1 MIKLNKKW
9 ELIAWSY
16 LGGAVSTVGSYAV
29 AYVWKIVNG
38 EVHVWNWKLVGLLA
52 VGATLAPVFRAI
64 NPKLNEF
71 GLLDLLKPF
80 EKKAVDVVTAQVA
93 TVSATPVATSSNTPT
108 A

>member
-29 AYVWKIVNG
+29 AYAYKIVNG
-38 EVHVWNWKLVGLLA
+38 EAHVWNWKLVGLLA
-52 VGATLAPVFRAI
+52 IGAILAPVFRAI

-71 GLLDLLKPF
+71 GILDLLKPF
-80 EKKAVDVVTAQVA
+80 EKKAIDVVATQTA
-93 TVSATPVATSSNTPT
+93 TVSTTAPATQSNTPK